1 MLKKSLHTPMKKSL
15 LLFFLQFS
23 ALFVHAQDLQPIP
36 ELWHR
41 VTDLTNTLSTTE
53 VEQLERKLQAV
64 ESDKGSQ
71 IAVVIVPTTEP
82 EPIEDYAIRLA
93 EQWKIGREGVDDG
106 VILLVAKNDRR
117 IRIEVGY
124 GLEGAIPDA
133 TAKKI
138 IDTYITPNFRQ
149 GNFYAG
155 INEGLEALVSAV
167 QGEELPE
174 PSPQSTST
182 EDSDIPYFF
191 LVIVFVIIGQILS
204 KKMGKWKGLSIG
216 AGGALV
222 TGLIFAGLAAAF
234 IMIFMYVFIS
244 LLALSGGRGG
254 RGGYYGGGFG
264 GRGGGGGGFSGGGG
278 GFGGGGASG
287 SW

>member
-1 MLKKSLHTPMKKSL
+1 MKKLL
-15 LLFFLQFS
+15 LLFFLQFPV
-23 ALFVHAQDLQPIP
+23 LFVYAQDLQPVP

-41 VTDLTNTLSTTE
+41 VTDLTNTLSTIE
-53 VEQLERKLQAV
+53 VEQLERRLQAV

-71 IAVVIVPTTEP
+71 IVVVIVPTTDP

-93 EQWKIGREGVDDG
+93 EQWKIGRKGVDDG
-106 VILLVAKNDRR
+106 VILLIAKNDRR

-133 TAKKI
+133 TAKRI

-155 INEGLEALVSAV
+155 IEEGLDALVSAV

-182 EDSDIPYFF
+182 KDSDIPYFF
-191 LVIVFVIIGQILS
+191 LVIVFVIIGQVLS
-204 KKMGKWKGLSIG
+204 KKMGKWKGLSLG
-216 AGGALV
+216 AGGAMI
-222 TGLIFAGLAAAF
+222 TGLLFAGLSAAF

-244 LLALSGGRGG
+244 LLALSGGRGS

-264 GRGGGGGGFSGGGG
+264 GRGGGGFGGGGGFSGGGG
-278 GFGGGGASG
+278 SFGGGGASG